1 MGSVYRENLVP
12 QITPPKVPS
21 SIEGLGIP
29 ASVVENLVLKHLS
42 AYPKIDLVELT
53 QRLGIVSTI
62 AELALA
68 QLRKRS
74 WVEVY
79 QPTSDKLSSSYSN
92 VRYSLT

>member
-1 MGSVYRENLVP
+1 MGSVYWEKLVP

-21 SIEGLGIP
+21 NIEGLGIP
-29 ASVVENLVLKHLS
+29 VSVVENLVLKHLS

-53 QRLGIVSTI
+53 QRLGVVSTI
-62 AELALA
+62 VDLALA

-79 QPTSDKLSSSYSN
+79 QPTSDKLSNTYTN
-92 VRYSLT
+92 V